1 MRTSTIRPSLW
12 SVRWLIRL
20 EFLHQ
25 RLQGGLVH
33 SDKNR
38 DLQEK
43 KPVLCKPTV
52 LKLVLC
58 KPTVLK
64 PGARLFYDEGGKVFP
79 ANGKSSSN
87 RWSRMESFVAEA
99 ASLLFLNKATRG
111 NKGQQWIRRATRG
124 KSESNRKSRQF
135 LLQQGATAFIKENEV
150 FHSEQ
155 KIQQSLIKQ
164 RYGGTWVHSST

>member
-12 SVRWLIRL
+12 SARWLIRL

-33 SDKNR
+33 SDGDKNR

-43 KPVLCKPTV
+43 KP
-52 LKLVLC
+52 VLC

-87 RWSRMESFVAEA
+87 RWSRMESFEAEA
-99 ASLLFLNKATRG
+99 ASLLFLNKRQQGATRD
-111 NKGQQWIRRATRG
+111 NKGQQKTTRDNKGQQGIRRGKRG
-124 KSESNRKSRQF
+124 ESESSR
-135 LLQQGATAFIKENEV
+135 
-150 FHSEQ
+150 
-155 KIQQSLIKQ
+155 
-164 RYGGTWVHSST
+164 